1 MASVDLIPA
10 EYRYWTWQLLWLRR
24 SIAIYIAVFA
34 ITLLSYFVF
43 SNQAEQYHKQ
53 LVELQDKQAVT
64 QLQQSTLEA
73 LTDQSIELQ
82 RQWDLLNGLRGGVA
96 VTDILLDI
104 DKALT
109 DEQVWFVD
117 WQFNRAG
124 EIVDQQLS
132 LEESGYFI
140 MIKRNNSS
148 DAAPEKWRIN
158 SHIKIKGEA
167 IDHVAFSTFIQKLL
181 DRPSVAD
188 VRVVNTRM
196 QAVQDLTEVIGF
208 EIAVLIDNRA
218 GYSDA

>member
-10 EYRYWTWQLLWLRR
+10 EYRHWTWQLLWLRR
-24 SIAIYIAVFA
+24 SIAAYTAIFA
-34 ITLLSYFVF
+34 ITLLSYLFF
-43 SNQAEQYHKQ
+43 LKQGEQFQKQ
-53 LVELQDKQAVT
+53 LVELQSQQAVT
-64 QLQQSTLEA
+64 QLQQTTLEA
-73 LTDQSIELQ
+73 LTHQSTELR
-82 RQWDLLNGLRGGVA
+82 RQWDLLNGLRGGVS
-96 VTDILLDI
+96 VTDVLLDI

-124 EIVDQQLS
+124 EIVDEKLS

-140 MIKRNNSS
+140 MIKRNDSP
-148 DAAPEKWRIN
+148 DAVPEKWRIN

-196 QAVQDLTEVIGF
+196 QAVQNLTEVIGF
-208 EIAVLIDNRA
+208 EVAVLINNRA